1 MWTKHCQRC
10 GQQFF
15 DEGRICEDCR
25 DKPAVSKP
33 RTVSP
38 EQAQRYDAI
47 WRELTARGMMRKAD
61 IARIS
66 TMQTGNVEMLL
77 AAMEI
82 RGYLMSEDERGKI
95 HPFGRVTQ

>member
-1 MWTKHCQRC
+1 
-10 GQQFF
+10 
-15 DEGRICEDCR
+15 
-25 DKPAVSKP
+25 
-33 RTVSP
+33 
-38 EQAQRYDAI
+38 
-47 WRELTARGMMRKAD
+47 MMRKAD

-66 TMQTGNVEMLL
+66 QTGNVEMLL